1 MIADEPKNLRHLSNH
16 SIARGLIAFT
26 APKRKKMLEE
36 DEDTKVACL
45 AVINGTDKPMYP
57 LDWSFLEKYLK
68 EGSDSK
74 LWKESVVLIAKQ
86 ATRSTSAFRL
96 LYLCYKH
103 HSHFDVIPL
112 FINMYY
118 YFINNIEYFFRT
130 FK

>member
-1 MIADEPKNLRHLSNH
+1 
-16 SIARGLIAFT
+16 
-26 APKRKKMLEE
+26 MLES
-36 DEDTKVACL
+36 DEDTKLACL
-45 AVINGTDKPMYP
+45 AIINGTDKPMYP

-68 EGSDSK
+68 EGPECK

-103 HSHFDVIPL
+103 HFYFDVILL
-112 FINMYY
+112 FINI
-118 YFINNIEYFFRT
+118 FNSLIILNDLFRI